1 MSQYLNIFLKSDG
14 KFIPIGDYSRSTYL
28 YDEFNAPYE
37 KICEYKADGLREV
50 GARLESR
57 ANDIKEYIQKLE
69 SLIAIIPN
77 FQGQEMEEKISA
89 ILDYKSQIEEEKE
102 ELKTLYSQSSV
113 CYFLASIAEDYV
125 SVYAG
130 VEIADPTDQDVI

>member
-37 KICEYKADGLREV
+37 KICEYKADGLREI

-57 ANDIKEYIQKLE
+57 ANDTKKYIQKLE
-69 SLIAIIPN
+69 SLIALIPS
-77 FQGQEMEEKISA
+77 FQGQDMEEKISA

-102 ELKTLYSQSSV
+102 ELKTLYSQTSV
-113 CYFLASIAEDYV
+113 CYFLANIAEDYV
-125 SVYAG
+125 PVYAG

>member
-1 MSQYLNIFLKSDG
+1 MSQYLNIFLKSDR

-28 YDEFNAPYE
+28 YDEFHAPHE
-37 KICEYKADGLREV
+37 KICEYKAESLREI

-57 ANDIKEYIQKLE
+57 ANDTKKYIQKLE
-69 SLIAIIPN
+69 SLIALIPN

-102 ELKTLYSQSSV
+102 ELKTLYFQSSV
-113 CYFLASIAEDYV
+113 CYFLANIAEDYV
-125 SVYAG
+125 PVYAG
-130 VEIADPTDQDVI
+130 VEIAGPTDQDII

>member
-57 ANDIKEYIQKLE
+57 ANDIEKYIQKLE
-69 SLIAIIPN
+69 SLIALIPN

-102 ELKTLYSQSSV
+102 ELKTLYSQSSI
-113 CYFLASIAEDYV
+113 CYFLANIAEDYV
-125 SVYAG
+125 PVYAG

>member
-1 MSQYLNIFLKSDG
+1 MSQYLTIFLKSDG
-14 KFIPIGDYSRSTYL
+14 KFIPIKDYSRSTYL

-37 KICEYKADGLREV
+37 KICEYKADGLREI

-57 ANDIKEYIQKLE
+57 ANDTKKYIQKLE
-69 SLIAIIPN
+69 SLIALIPS

-125 SVYAG
+125 PVYAG
-130 VEIADPTDQDVI
+130 VEIADPTDQDII

>member
-28 YDEFNAPYE
+28 YDEFHAPYE
-37 KICEYKADGLREV
+37 NICEYKADRLREI

-57 ANDIKEYIQKLE
+57 ANDIEKYIQKLE
-69 SLIAIIPN
+69 SLIALIPN

-113 CYFLASIAEDYV
+113 CYFLANIAEDYV
-125 SVYAG
+125 TVYAG
-130 VEIADPTDQDVI
+130 VEIADPTDQDII

>member
-1 MSQYLNIFLKSDG
+1 MSQYLSIFLKSDG

-28 YDEFNAPYE
+28 YDEFNAPYG
-37 KICEYKADGLREV
+37 KICEYKAEGLREI
-50 GARLESR
+50 GTCLENR
-57 ANDIKEYIQKLE
+57 ANNIKKYIQKLE
-69 SLIAIIPN
+69 SLIALIPN

-113 CYFLASIAEDYV
+113 CYFLANIAEDYV
-125 SVYAG
+125 PVYAG

>member
-28 YDEFNAPYE
+28 YDEFHAPYE
-37 KICEYKADGLREV
+37 KICEYKADGLREI
-50 GARLESR
+50 GGRLESR
-57 ANDIKEYIQKLE
+57 ANDTKKYIQKLE
-69 SLIAIIPN
+69 SLIALIPN

-125 SVYAG
+125 PIYAG

>member
-69 SLIAIIPN
+69 NLIALIPS

-113 CYFLASIAEDYV
+113 CYFLANIAEDYV
-125 SVYAG
+125 PVYAG

>member
-37 KICEYKADGLREV
+37 KICEYKADGLREI

-57 ANDIKEYIQKLE
+57 ANDIEKYIQKLE
-69 SLIAIIPN
+69 SLIALIPN
-77 FQGQEMEEKISA
+77 FQGQKMEEKISA

-113 CYFLASIAEDYV
+113 CYFLASVAEDYV
-125 SVYAG
+125 PVYAG
-130 VEIADPTDQDVI
+130 VEIADTTDQDII

>member
-69 SLIAIIPN
+69 DLIALIPS
-77 FQGQEMEEKISA
+77 FQGHEMEEKISA

-125 SVYAG
+125 PVYAG

>member
-1 MSQYLNIFLKSDG
+1 MSQYLNVFLKSDG

-28 YDEFNAPYE
+28 YDEFCAPYG

-57 ANDIKEYIQKLE
+57 ANDIEKYIQKLE
-69 SLIAIIPN
+69 SLIALIPN

-89 ILDYKSQIEEEKE
+89 ILDYRSQIEEEKE
-102 ELKTLYSQSSV
+102 ELKTLYSQSSI
-113 CYFLASIAEDYV
+113 CYFLANIAEDYV
-125 SVYAG
+125 PVYAG

>member
-37 KICEYKADGLREV
+37 KICEYKADGLREI

-69 SLIAIIPN
+69 DLIALIPN

-102 ELKTLYSQSSV
+102 GLKILRSQTSV

-125 SVYAG
+125 PVYAG

>member
-14 KFIPIGDYSRSTYL
+14 KFIPIGDYSRSIYL
-28 YDEFNAPYE
+28 YDEFNAPYG
-37 KICEYKADGLREV
+37 KICEYKADGLREI

-69 SLIAIIPN
+69 SLIALIPN

-102 ELKTLYSQSSV
+102 ELKIFRSQTSV

-125 SVYAG
+125 PVYAG

>member
-1 MSQYLNIFLKSDG
+1 MSQYLTVFLKSDV

-37 KICEYKADGLREV
+37 KICEYKADGLREI

-57 ANDIKEYIQKLE
+57 ANDTKKYIQKLE
-69 SLIAIIPN
+69 SLIALIPS

-89 ILDYKSQIEEEKE
+89 ILDYRSQIEEEKE

-113 CYFLASIAEDYV
+113 CYFLANIAEDYV
-125 SVYAG
+125 PIYAG

>member
-57 ANDIKEYIQKLE
+57 ANDIKEYIRKLE
-69 SLIAIIPN
+69 DLIALIPS

-102 ELKTLYSQSSV
+102 ELKTLYSQSSI
-113 CYFLASIAEDYV
+113 CYFLANIAEDYV
-125 SVYAG
+125 PVYAG

>member
-28 YDEFNAPYE
+28 YDEFHAPYE
-37 KICEYKADGLREV
+37 KICEYKADELREV

-69 SLIAIIPN
+69 DLIALIPS
-77 FQGQEMEEKISA
+77 FQGHEMEEKISA

-125 SVYAG
+125 PVYAG

>member
-1 MSQYLNIFLKSDG
+1 MSQYLSIFLKSDG

-28 YDEFNAPYE
+28 YDEFNAPYG
-37 KICEYKADGLREV
+37 KICEYKADELREV
-50 GARLESR
+50 GARLERR

-69 SLIAIIPN
+69 DLIALIPS
-77 FQGQEMEEKISA
+77 FQGHEMEEKISA

-102 ELKTLYSQSSV
+102 ELKTLYFQSSV

-125 SVYAG
+125 PVYAG

>member
-57 ANDIKEYIQKLE
+57 ANDIKEYIRKLE
-69 SLIAIIPN
+69 DLIALIPS

-102 ELKTLYSQSSV
+102 ELKPLYSQSSV
-113 CYFLASIAEDYV
+113 CYFLANIAEDYV
-125 SVYAG
+125 PVYAG
-130 VEIADPTDQDVI
+130 VEIANPTDQDVI

>member
-69 SLIAIIPN
+69 DLIALIPN
-77 FQGQEMEEKISA
+77 FQGQDMEEKISA

-125 SVYAG
+125 PVYAG
-130 VEIADPTDQDVI
+130 VEIPDPTDQDVI

>member
-1 MSQYLNIFLKSDG
+1 MSQYLTIFLKSDG
-14 KFIPIGDYSRSTYL
+14 KFIPIGDYSRSTYF
-28 YDEFNAPYE
+28 YDEFNAPYG
-37 KICEYKADGLREV
+37 KVCEYKADGLREI

-69 SLIAIIPN
+69 NLIALIPS

-89 ILDYKSQIEEEKE
+89 ILDYKSQIEEEEE
-102 ELKTLYSQSSV
+102 ELKVLRSQTSI

-125 SVYAG
+125 PVYAG
-130 VEIADPTDQDVI
+130 VEITDPTDQDII

>member
-1 MSQYLNIFLKSDG
+1 MSQYLSIFLKSDG

-28 YDEFNAPYE
+28 YDEFNAPYG
-37 KICEYKADGLREV
+37 KICEYKAEGLREI

-57 ANDIKEYIQKLE
+57 ANDTKKYIQKLE
-69 SLIAIIPN
+69 NLIALIPS
-77 FQGQEMEEKISA
+77 FHGQEMEEKISA

-113 CYFLASIAEDYV
+113 CYFLANIAEDYV
-125 SVYAG
+125 PVYAG

>member
-14 KFIPIGDYSRSTYL
+14 KFIPIKDYSRSTYL
-28 YDEFNAPYE
+28 YDEFHAPYE
-37 KICEYKADGLREV
+37 KICEYKADGLCEI

-57 ANDIKEYIQKLE
+57 ANDTKKYIQKLE
-69 SLIAIIPN
+69 SLIALIPS

-102 ELKTLYSQSSV
+102 ELKTLHSQSSV
-113 CYFLASIAEDYV
+113 CYFLASVAEDYV
-125 SVYAG
+125 PVYAG
-130 VEIADPTDQDVI
+130 VEITDPTDQDVI

>member
-28 YDEFNAPYE
+28 YDEFHAPYE
-37 KICEYKADGLREV
+37 NICEYKADRLREI

-57 ANDIKEYIQKLE
+57 ANDIEKYIQKLE
-69 SLIAIIPN
+69 GLIALIPN

-102 ELKTLYSQSSV
+102 ELKTLYFQSSV
-113 CYFLASIAEDYV
+113 CYFLANIAEDYIP
-125 SVYAG
+125 VYAG

>member
-14 KFIPIGDYSRSTYL
+14 KFIPIKDYSRSTYL
-28 YDEFNAPYE
+28 YDEFHAPYE
-37 KICEYKADGLREV
+37 KICEYKADGLREI
-50 GARLESR
+50 GARLENR
-57 ANDIKEYIQKLE
+57 ANDTKKYIQKLE
-69 SLIAIIPN
+69 SLIALIPS
-77 FQGQEMEEKISA
+77 FQGQDMEEKISA

-113 CYFLASIAEDYV
+113 CYFLANIAEDYV
-125 SVYAG
+125 PVYAG

>member
-1 MSQYLNIFLKSDG
+1 MSQYLTIFLKSDG
-14 KFIPIGDYSRSTYL
+14 KFIPIKDYSRSTYL

-69 SLIAIIPN
+69 DLIALIPS
-77 FQGQEMEEKISA
+77 FQGHEMEEKISA

-125 SVYAG
+125 PVYAG

>member
-37 KICEYKADGLREV
+37 KICEYKADGLREI

-57 ANDIKEYIQKLE
+57 ANDTKKYIQKLE
-69 SLIAIIPN
+69 SLIALIPS

-125 SVYAG
+125 PVYAG
-130 VEIADPTDQDVI
+130 IEIADPTDQDVI

>member
-57 ANDIKEYIQKLE
+57 ANDIKEYIRKLE
-69 SLIAIIPN
+69 DLIALIPN

-102 ELKTLYSQSSV
+102 ELKTLRSQTSV
-113 CYFLASIAEDYV
+113 CYFLASVAEDYV
-125 SVYAG
+125 PVYAG

>member
-14 KFIPIGDYSRSTYL
+14 KFIPIKDYSRSTYL
-28 YDEFNAPYE
+28 YDEFHAPYE
-37 KICEYKADGLREV
+37 KICEYKAESLREI

-69 SLIAIIPN
+69 DLIALIPN
-77 FQGQEMEEKISA
+77 FQGQDMEEKISA

-102 ELKTLYSQSSV
+102 ELKILYSQSSV
-113 CYFLASIAEDYV
+113 CYFLANIAEDYV
-125 SVYAG
+125 PVYAG
-130 VEIADPTDQDVI
+130 VEMTDPTDQGGI

>member
-28 YDEFNAPYE
+28 YDEFNAPYG
-37 KICEYKADGLREV
+37 KICEYKADGLREI

-69 SLIAIIPN
+69 SLIALIPN

-102 ELKTLYSQSSV
+102 ELKILRSQTSV

-125 SVYAG
+125 PVYAG

>member
-37 KICEYKADGLREV
+37 KICEYKADGLREI

-69 SLIAIIPN
+69 DLITLIPN

-125 SVYAG
+125 PVYAG
-130 VEIADPTDQDVI
+130 VEIAEPTDQDVI

>member
-69 SLIAIIPN
+69 NLIALIPS

-113 CYFLASIAEDYV
+113 CYFLASVAEDYV
-125 SVYAG
+125 PVYAG
-130 VEIADPTDQDVI
+130 VEITDPTDQDII

>member
-57 ANDIKEYIQKLE
+57 ANDIKEYIRKLE
-69 SLIAIIPN
+69 DLIALIPS

-89 ILDYKSQIEEEKE
+89 ILDYRSQIEEEKE

-125 SVYAG
+125 PVYAG

>member
-28 YDEFNAPYE
+28 YDEFNAPYG
-37 KICEYKADGLREV
+37 KICEYKAEGLREI

-57 ANDIKEYIQKLE
+57 ANNIKKYIQKLE
-69 SLIAIIPN
+69 NLIALIPS

-113 CYFLASIAEDYV
+113 CYFLANIAEDYV
-125 SVYAG
+125 PVYAG

>member
-28 YDEFNAPYE
+28 YDEFHAPYE
-37 KICEYKADGLREV
+37 KICEYKADGLREI

-69 SLIAIIPN
+69 DLIALIPN

-102 ELKTLYSQSSV
+102 ELKILYSQSSV

-125 SVYAG
+125 PVYAG

>member
-1 MSQYLNIFLKSDG
+1 MSQYLTVFFKSDG

-28 YDEFNAPYE
+28 YDEFNAPYG
-37 KICEYKADGLREV
+37 KICEYKADKLREV

-69 SLIAIIPN
+69 NLIALIPS

-89 ILDYKSQIEEEKE
+89 ILDYKSQIEETKE

-113 CYFLASIAEDYV
+113 CYFLANIAEDYV
-125 SVYAG
+125 PVYAG

>member
-1 MSQYLNIFLKSDG
+1 MSQYLNVFLKSDG
-14 KFIPIGDYSRSTYL
+14 KFIPVKDYSRSTYL
-28 YDEFNAPYE
+28 YDEFHAPYE
-37 KICEYKADGLREV
+37 KICEYKAERLREI

-57 ANDIKEYIQKLE
+57 ANDIKEYIQKLKD
-69 SLIAIIPN
+69 LIALIPN

-102 ELKTLYSQSSV
+102 ELKTLYSQTSV

-125 SVYAG
+125 PVYAG

>member
-50 GARLESR
+50 GLRLESR
-57 ANDIKEYIQKLE
+57 ANDIEKYIHKLE
-69 SLIAIIPN
+69 SLIALIPN

-89 ILDYKSQIEEEKE
+89 ILDYESQIEEEKE
-102 ELKTLYSQSSV
+102 ELKILYSQSSV
-113 CYFLASIAEDYV
+113 CYFLANIAEDYV
-125 SVYAG
+125 PVYAG

>member
-1 MSQYLNIFLKSDG
+1 MSQYLTIFLKSDG

-28 YDEFNAPYE
+28 YDEFNAPYG
-37 KICEYKADGLREV
+37 KICEYKAEGLREI

-69 SLIAIIPN
+69 DLITLIPS
-77 FQGQEMEEKISA
+77 FQGHEMEEKISA

-102 ELKTLYSQSSV
+102 EVKTLYFQSSV
-113 CYFLASIAEDYV
+113 CYFLASVAEDYV
-125 SVYAG
+125 PVYAG

>member
-37 KICEYKADGLREV
+37 KICEYKADGLREI

-57 ANDIKEYIQKLE
+57 ANDTKKYIQKLE
-69 SLIAIIPN
+69 SLIALIPS

-89 ILDYKSQIEEEKE
+89 ILDYRSQIEEEKE

-113 CYFLASIAEDYV
+113 CYFLANIAEDYV
-125 SVYAG
+125 PIYAG